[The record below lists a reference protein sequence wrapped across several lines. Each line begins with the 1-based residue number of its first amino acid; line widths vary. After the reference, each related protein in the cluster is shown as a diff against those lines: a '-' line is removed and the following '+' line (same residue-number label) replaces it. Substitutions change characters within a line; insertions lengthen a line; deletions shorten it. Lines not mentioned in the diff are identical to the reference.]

1 MPDALPSPMRTLL
14 AWSNSIDTLNR
25 WVGRATVWCI
35 LASLL
40 ISTGNALMRKA
51 FALTSNVWMEVQWYL
66 FAAAFLLAMGYVL
79 MVDEH
84 VRVDAL
90 AQRLS
95 ARSRAW
101 IDVLALCLFVLPL
114 CVLLLGLGTAY
125 FLRAWYTGEGS
136 FMADGLIIWP
146 VRLFIPLGFGLLG
159 LQAVSEVIKRIA
171 YLLGLRERAVSVEA
185 DLPEFFG
192 PAGDAP
198 APP

>member
-1 MPDALPSPMRTLL
+1 MRILL
-14 AWSNSIDTLNR
+14 GLSRSIDTLNR
-25 WVGRATVWCI
+25 RIGRASAWCI

-40 ISTGNALMRKA
+40 ISSVNALLRKA
-51 FALTSNVWMEVQWYL
+51 FALTSNVWMELQWYL

-95 ARSRAW
+95 ARCRAW

-114 CVLLLGLGTAY
+114 CVLLVGLGGAY
-125 FLRAWYTGEGS
+125 FLRAWHTGEGS

-159 LQAVSEVIKRIA
+159 LQAISELIKRLA
-171 YLLGLRERAVSVEA
+171 YLRGERERAGTVEA

-192 PAGDAP
+192 PAPGAAGKP
-198 APP
+198 

>member
-1 MPDALPSPMRTLL
+1 MRTLL
-14 AWSNSIDTLNR
+14 ALSKSIDTLNR
-25 WVGRATVWCI
+25 WIGRATVWCI

-40 ISTGNALMRKA
+40 ISTANALMRKA
-51 FALTSNVWMEVQWYL
+51 FALTSNVWMEAQWYL
-66 FAAAFLLAMGYVL
+66 YAAAFLLAMGYVL

-114 CVLLLGLGTAY
+114 CVLLLVLGGAY
-125 FLRAWYTGEGS
+125 FMRAWHTGEGS
-136 FMADGLIIWP
+136 YMADGLIIWP

-159 LQAVSEVIKRIA
+159 LQAVSELIKRIA
-171 YLLGLRERAVSVEA
+171 YLRGQRERAATVEA

-192 PAGDAP
+192 TEADEPGKP
-198 APP
+198 